1 MYLYKYREEQYKN
14 NMLFRF
20 KHKNYKVRF
29 RKRSFWIK
37 ITMFGPI
44 TCDGQK
50 NKIKKNKNKISLLIR
65 GQYRNRN
72 PRLANASSVYDQSNP
87 PQPFPTSHFSCSF
100 VLLQCSGA
108 ARSDTRR
115 VPTASNCMLYNCGDV
130 RH

>member
-87 PQPFPTSHFSCSF
+87 PPTIPHFSLF
-100 VLLQCSGA
+100 LLFCA
-108 ARSDTRR
+108 AAVQR
-115 VPTASNCMLYNCGDV
+115 CCKK
-130 RH
+130 